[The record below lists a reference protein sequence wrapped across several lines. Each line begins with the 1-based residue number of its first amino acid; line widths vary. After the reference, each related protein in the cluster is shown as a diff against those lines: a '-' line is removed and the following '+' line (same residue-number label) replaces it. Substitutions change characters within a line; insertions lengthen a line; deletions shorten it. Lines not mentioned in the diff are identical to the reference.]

1 MGKRSQSRTT
11 WAKRHDQPTY
21 HTNRVWICVDCK
33 TRFGLIGCTDGLQRC
48 VTCKTAFDRQASL
61 PIVSPGQLVQPPRVG

>member
-11 WAKRHDQPTY
+11 WSNRRSKPTV
-21 HTNRVWICVDCK
+21 RMIRRWVCAGCK
-33 TRFGLIGCTDGLQRC
+33 KQTQLIACTDGKQRC
-48 VTCKTAFDRQASL
+48 VTCKAAFDRQAYL